1 MKVNMNNLSN
11 DTYIQRTNKGDLA
24 LIAKPPIDIKLR
36 HYLHE
41 IPVLSEIS
49 VKEDLVNLS
58 QLYINVNEKNP
69 YEFRR
74 IIDDIVKKGWV
85 IPISEEVLLSLF
97 ENKKE
102 LPSDVVSDHNI
113 NVVENL
119 NEETIVVEEIV
130 VSTPEKKE
138 KELSEW
144 LLEEKLK
151 KEAEE
156 LKKEEV
162 VEEEE
167 IPEIPWD
174 NPYTSLE
181 DFLSDGKKDSKIT
194 IKKEEIDFKEDYN
207 NSWSDEQ
214 QDDSSSYS
222 KSKSEKLKEQLSLM
236 KKDKKRKTDPTTT
249 QEKSTSEDSKKN
261 KGFFGRVGSIF
272 KKGE

>member
-58 QLYINVNEKNP
+58 QLYRNVNEKNP
-69 YEFRR
+69 YEFGR
-74 IIDDIVKKGWV
+74 IIDHIVKKGWV
-85 IPISEEVLLSLF
+85 IPISEDILLSLF
-97 ENKKE
+97 ENKE
-102 LPSDVVSDHNI
+102 EPSVEVISDNNENI
-113 NVVENL
+113 SEENIVP
-119 NEETIVVEEIV
+119 EEAQESI
-130 VSTPEKKE
+130 PQRREKD
-138 KELSEW
+138 LSEW

-156 LKKEEV
+156 LKKEE
-162 VEEEE
+162 EIEEE

-207 NSWSDEQ
+207 NSWVDEH

-222 KSKSEKLKEQLSLM
+222 KSKSEKLQEQLNLM
-236 KKDKKRKTDPTTT
+236 KKDKKRKTETSSTHDKT
-249 QEKSTSEDSKKN
+249 TSEDNKKN
-261 KGFFGRVGSIF
+261 KSFFGRVGSIF